1 MKSSLAYIFLFFI
14 LTFSS
19 CTHNSTYGVPV
30 QDPADILKDQTSFS
44 KYYNTLKFSEN
55 FIALDPSSKVIPK
68 GEFLKQLSSGA
79 YLPLQL
85 SSNDSLCYKLY
96 KIDTQIDDLIPIWI
110 KDMADK
116 EYKHYQME
124 GKTLPKFN
132 FIDLDGRIYNQE
144 TTKGKIVVLKF
155 WFIGCIPCVQEMPS
169 LNKLVNQYK
178 NRKDIVFV
186 SLAFDKKEDLKKFLT
201 TTTFNYAVVANQKDY
216 LIKDLGI
223 TSFPTHVV
231 INRKGIVVKVL
242 DSYKE
247 MESVLKKEALK

>member
-1 MKSSLAYIFLFFI
+1 MQSSFAYIFLFPV
-14 LTFSS
+14 LVYCS
-19 CTHNSTYGVPV
+19 CKQTSTYGIPV
-30 QDPADILKDQTSFS
+30 EDPVDILKDQTSFL
-44 KYYNTLKFSEN
+44 KYYNTLKLSAD
-55 FIALDPSSKVIPK
+55 FIALDASSKIITR
-68 GEFLKQLSSGA
+68 GEFLKQVSSGA
-79 YLPLQL
+79 YLPLRL
-85 SSNDSLCYKLY
+85 TSKDSVYYKLY
-96 KIDTQIDDLIPIWI
+96 KINTPTDYMIWI
-110 KDMADK
+110 KDMGDR

-155 WFIGCIPCVQEMPS
+155 WFIGCVPCVQEMPA

-186 SLAFDKKEDLKKFLT
+186 SLAFDKKEDLKKFLVK
-201 TTTFNYAVVANQKDY
+201 TTFNYAVVANQKDY

-223 TSFPTHVV
+223 TSFPTHTV
-231 INRKGIVVKVL
+231 INKKGIVVKVL

-247 MESVLKKEALK
+247 MESVLKKESLK